1 MQNERYQA
9 VKRVNFISAGVNAF
23 QSLLKMV
30 VGTVGHSSA
39 LFADGIHS
47 LADLLSNALVWI
59 ASKIGRAPPDFEHPY
74 GHGRFETIGSFILG
88 LFLLGTA
95 VGIAWDAV
103 VHLLNREW
111 MVPQPITLIMAILS
125 IVLNECVFRYSMI
138 IAKRVQSSLLRANAY
153 HSRADSLTSLVVV
166 FGILGAM
173 AGLHFADAIATV
185 LVAGFIVKIGLELTW
200 HAVEE
205 LTDRGVSAE
214 QIKAFEAVI
223 LNLSGVRQMHQLRTR
238 KMRDRI
244 FLDVHILIAPYAS
257 ASEGHYIAETVHY
270 HLKQQFGEIED
281 MTIHIDTEDHPEK
294 VPDRLMPDRRAI
306 EAFFLPAL
314 RPLLPDHHEIID
326 LFYFREY
333 IEMQVIL
340 PLSVLGKNPAPYW
353 QAKIEEM
360 VHPIK
365 EIKKVIIRFSL
376 TL

>member
-9 VKRVNFISAGVNAF
+9 VRRVNVISAGVNAF

-30 VGTVGHSSA
+30 VGTVGHSPA

-47 LADLLSNALVWI
+47 LADLLSNGLVWV
-59 ASKIGRAPPDFEHPY
+59 ASKMGRAPPDFEHPY

-88 LFLLGTA
+88 LLLLATA
-95 VGIAWDAV
+95 AGILWDAV

-111 MVPQPITLIMAILS
+111 MVPHPITLIMAILS

-138 IAKRVQSSLLRANAY
+138 IAKRVHSSLLRANAY
-153 HSRADSLTSLVVV
+153 HSRADSLTSLIVV

-185 LVAGFIVKIGLELTW
+185 LVAGFIVKIGLELAW

-270 HLKQQFGEIED
+270 HLKQKFSEIED

-306 EAFFLPAL
+306 EAVFLPAL
-314 RPLLPDHHEIID
+314 RPLLPLQHEIID

-340 PLSVLGKNPAPYW
+340 PLSVLEKKPAPYW
-353 QAKIEEM
+353 QNTIEER
-360 VHPIK
+360 VRPIK
-365 EIKKVIIRFSL
+365 EIKKVIVRFSL
-376 TL
+376 PL